1 MIDRKEYMKT
11 TYANYWSNARNDLY
25 GFMDYDRALINLISS
40 QIPSQSNRKN
50 TLLEVAIGTGEPIAK
65 NLVTLGYDLTGIDIS
80 SLLIDQCKQNNPSI
94 RCQVGDAEQLTFQ
107 DSTFD
112 LTYCVHS
119 SWFIPNFGHAITEM
133 IRVTN
138 FGGGVVIFDIQNIYN
153 QEIDENYRRYIFE
166 NTIMIGRVIK
176 IIKNSAKFLLK
187 KGTQDWPFFVSQ
199 TPSDPIA
206 IYEILFGMNLAEI
219 NLFAWVDNEM
229 LPLGDKVDHYKVYP
243 RLVFLLKK

>member
-11 TYANYWSNARNDLY
+11 TYANYWINARKDLY

-80 SLLIDQCKQNNPSI
+80 SLLINQCKQNNPNNQCHVS
-94 RCQVGDAEQLTFQ
+94 DAEQLAFQ

-138 FGGGVVIFDIQNIYN
+138 VEGGGVVIFDIQNFYN
-153 QEIDENYRRYIFE
+153 QEIDEIYRRHISE

-187 KGTQDWPFFVSQ
+187 KGTQDWPFVVSQ

-206 IYEILFGMNLAEI
+206 IHKIT
-219 NLFAWVDNEM
+219 
-229 LPLGDKVDHYKVYP
+229 
-243 RLVFLLKK
+243 